1 MKKKISI
8 KDVITFIAIT
18 LSFTF
23 TSCKKGDTGPAG
35 PTGANGVSNIQTS
48 NFTTTNSS
56 WSFDPSDN
64 SYNTTISW
72 LAITQSI
79 IDKGTIQ
86 VFLGDGSNS
95 QWAALPASFGDNQIN
110 YSYKLGQVIISITL
124 STGAAPTNPG
134 GQQFKIV
141 IIPPTA
147 RMANPTVNY
156 KNYLEVKRAF
166 NLKD

>member
-1 MKKKISI
+1 MSKAISI

-18 LSFTF
+18 LSITF

-35 PTGANGVSNIQTS
+35 PAGANGVANIQTS

-64 SYNTTISW
+64 SYNATIGW

-86 VFLGDGSNS
+86 VFLGDGSGS
-95 QWAALPASFGDNQIN
+95 QWAALPASIGFDQIN
-110 YSYKLGQVIISITL
+110 YSYKLGQVIISSTL
-124 STGAAPTNPG
+124 SNGTAPTNPG

-141 IIPPTA
+141 IIPPSA
-147 RMANPTVNY
+147 RIANPNVDY
-156 KNYLEVKRAF
+156 KNYQEVKRTF